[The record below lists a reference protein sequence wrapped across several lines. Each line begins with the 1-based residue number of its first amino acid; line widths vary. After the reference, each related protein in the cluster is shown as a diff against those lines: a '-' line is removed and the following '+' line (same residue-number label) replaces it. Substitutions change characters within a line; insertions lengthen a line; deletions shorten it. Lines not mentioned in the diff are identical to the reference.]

1 LDGLIYGSSSYK
13 TVLSALKEWRTGFGE
28 LRAELPDSPKGI

>member
-13 TVLSALKEWRTGFGE
+13 TVLSTLKEWRTDFGE
-28 LRAELPDSPKGI
+28 LRAELYDSRKGI